1 MKKNLS
7 HRVAANA
14 NIQFMAHS
22 SSSSATQLKRVPS
35 VSPEQLEEIR
45 RPWASAE
52 KKDDA
57 SEHNSLNAT
66 LLFRSFVTGFGNLL
80 NIFPSRRR
88 REVYIPS
95 ATAEEQIKDAWTE
108 VGRVLCEVTRS
119 YDSTKK

>member
-7 HRVAANA
+7 RQVMVDA

-22 SSSSATQLKRVPS
+22 SSSSATQLKRVPP

-57 SEHNSLNAT
+57 PEHNFLNST

-80 NIFPSRRR
+80 NIFPPRRR

-95 ATAEEQIKDAWTE
+95 TTAEEQIKEAWTE
-108 VGRVLCEVTRS
+108 IGRVLCEVTRFH
-119 YDSTKK
+119 DSTKK